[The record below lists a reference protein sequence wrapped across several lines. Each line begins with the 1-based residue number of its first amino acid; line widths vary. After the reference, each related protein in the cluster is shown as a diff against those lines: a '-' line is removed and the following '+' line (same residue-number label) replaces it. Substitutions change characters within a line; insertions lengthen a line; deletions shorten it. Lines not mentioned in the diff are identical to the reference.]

1 MGTRDYH
8 EAMARLAGRFL
19 RRLILTL
26 GICGVWVAYP
36 QDHPARSIE
45 ISLPAGVNSESV
57 YIRYVLA
64 GGSFGGLVQA
74 RPGVSSYFVST
85 MAGERAATGIKA
97 LLYAPGCALQ
107 TLDVS
112 LSGSGTPQYPFTC
125 RPIPAVSISGTI
137 AHPDRLYSRGAT
149 LQARYI
155 ARWAAGFLGLDDSFA
170 PIIPVGEASK
180 LSVDGSFQISVPDFS
195 APAGTVDRSEEFQ
208 IWAKDKVSGNLTALL
223 LPQGH
228 QSITTRM
235 GGLKVLSTYPA
246 DIVFA
251 PCDINSAQAHDAEG
265 FALRPD
271 IADTCS
277 R

>member
-1 MGTRDYH
+1 MPW
-8 EAMARLAGRFL
+8 LAARFL
-19 RRLILTL
+19 RMLILTL
-26 GICGVWVAYP
+26 GICWGWVAYS
-36 QDHPARSIE
+36 QNHPTRSIE
-45 ISLPAGVNSESV
+45 ISLPAGVNSEAV

-74 RPGVSSYFVST
+74 RPGVSSYAVST

-107 TLDVS
+107 TLD
-112 LSGSGTPQYPFTC
+112 LPLAGSNSPQYAFICKPV
-125 RPIPAVSISGTI
+125 PAVSISGKVD
-137 AHPDRLYSRGAT
+137 HPDRLYGRDAT

-155 ARWAAGFLGLDDSFA
+155 ARWASGFLGIDDSFV
-170 PIIPVGEASK
+170 PVISVGEPSK
-180 LSVDGSFQISVPDFS
+180 LAADGSFQISVPDFS
-195 APAGTVDRSEEFQ
+195 APAGTVDRSGEFQ
-208 IWAKDKVSGNLTALL
+208 IWAKDKVSGNLIALL
-223 LPQGH
+223 IPEGY

-235 GGLKVLSTYPA
+235 GGLKILSTYPA

-251 PCDINSAQAHDAEG
+251 PCAMNSAQTHDAEG

-271 IADTCS
+271 IADACG

>member
-1 MGTRDYH
+1 MLIP
-8 EAMARLAGRFL
+8 LAF
-19 RRLILTL
+19 
-26 GICGVWVAYP
+26 GICGVWIAYP
-36 QDHPARSIE
+36 QNPPTRSIE
-45 ISLPAGVNSESV
+45 VRLPAGVNSETV

-74 RPGVSSYFVST
+74 RPGVASYFIST

-107 TLDVS
+107 TLDIS
-112 LSGSGTPQYPFTC
+112 LSGVNTPQYAFVC
-125 RPIPAVSISGTI
+125 KPIPAVSISGKI

-155 ARWAAGFLGLDDSFA
+155 ARWAAGFLGIDDSFA

-180 LSVDGSFQISVPDFS
+180 LSADGGFQISLPDFS
-195 APAGTVDRSEEFQ
+195 SPAGTVDRSEEFQ
-208 IWAKDKVSGNLTALL
+208 VWAKDKVSGNLMALL
-223 LPQGH
+223 IPEDY

-235 GGLKVLSTYPA
+235 GGLKILSAYPT

-251 PCDINSAQAHDAEG
+251 PCAINSAQTHDAEG

>member
-1 MGTRDYH
+1 
-8 EAMARLAGRFL
+8 MARLADRFL
-19 RRLILTL
+19 RRLIFTL
-26 GICGVWVAYP
+26 GICGVWIAYP

-45 ISLPAGVNSESV
+45 ISLPAGVNSETV

-107 TLDVS
+107 TLDHS
-112 LSGSGTPQYPFTC
+112 LSGSDTPQYPFTC
-125 RPIPAVSISGTI
+125 RPIPAVSISGKV

-155 ARWAAGFLGLDDSFA
+155 ARWAAGFLGIDDSFA
-170 PIIPVGEASK
+170 PVIPVGEASK

-195 APAGTVDRSEEFQ
+195 APAGAVDRSEEFQ

-223 LPQGH
+223 IPQGH

-235 GGLKVLSTYPA
+235 GGLKVFSTYPE

-251 PCDINSAQAHDAEG
+251 ACDINSAQTHDAEG

-271 IADTCS
+271 VADACG